1 MSGSILPWVV
11 LKMAGVPFSKVYLER
26 VLDPSYRNWRSR
38 FLEASLKVHKAHLC
52 MLSECGIVR
61 PDIARLIKSGMEQI
75 GSFEAPLHLTQA
87 DRVEDLY
94 FLYEK
99 TLGEHIGH
107 ENAAWLHTARS
118 RNDMD
123 GTIFRMVLKNAL
135 LDLEQHLAQVGS
147 VALECCRKGQNEL
160 TILYTHGQP
169 ANPSTTAHYVSSIL
183 LELLEDSKALLAAI
197 DTVDESLM
205 GACAITGTGFP
216 IDRERVADLLGFSHL
231 MVNTYQAISSSRWLQ
246 VPAQALSVIMT
257 DIGRFAADLLHKASC
272 EVGLYDFPDDLVQ
285 VSSIM
290 PQKRNPVI
298 IEHLRIQAGEVA
310 NKCLGAAAI
319 YRNVPFQD
327 VNENADLPVC
337 VLLDAVEA
345 SHSVL
350 DLFSETIEKMRANEE
365 KAREIADKFG
375 VTTTELADTMVR
387 DFGLGFREAHG
398 IASAFAR
405 SGGDLTVLRTSFRET
420 ASRELPWTDA
430 EIGDILSPER
440 FVSVRS
446 TLGGPSKT
454 GMKQVYVRI
463 RNLSDMLS
471 SRLHAF
477 RKREE
482 SSSTALAEAWGKI

>member
-1 MSGSILPWVV
+1 M
-11 LKMAGVPFSKVYLER
+11 
-26 VLDPSYRNWRSR
+26 
-38 FLEASLKVHKAHLC
+38 KVHRAHLC

-61 PDIARLIKSGMEQI
+61 ADIARKIKSGIDEI
-75 GSFEAPLHLTQA
+75 GRFDSPEHLPET

-99 TLGEHIGH
+99 TLGERIGH

-123 GTIFRMVLKNAL
+123 GTIFRMVLKDAL
-135 LDLEQHLAQVGS
+135 LELERHLEMVGG
-147 VALECCRKGQNEL
+147 VALERCRKGQDEL

-169 ANPSTTAHYVSSIL
+169 ANPSTTAHYLSSIL
-183 LELLEDSKALLAAI
+183 LELLEDAKALFSAI

-216 IDRERVADLLGFSHL
+216 IDRKRVSDLLGFSHP
-231 MVNTYQAISSSRWLQ
+231 MANTYQAISSSRWLQ
-246 VPAQALSVIMT
+246 VSAHALAVIMT
-257 DIGRFAADLLHKASC
+257 DVGRFAADLLHKASC

-310 NKCLGAAAI
+310 NQCLGASAI

-327 VNENADLPVC
+327 VNENADAPVC
-337 VLLDAVEA
+337 AFLTAVEA

-350 DLFSETIEKMRANEE
+350 DLFTETISKMKANEE
-365 KAREIADKFG
+365 KARQIAERFG
-375 VTTTELADTMVR
+375 VTTTELADSLVR

-398 IASAFAR
+398 IASTFAR
-405 SGGDLTVLRTSFRET
+405 SGGDLVVLRASFKQIT
-420 ASRELPWTDA
+420 TRELPWTDA
-430 EIGDILSPER
+430 EIGKILSPER
-440 FVSVRS
+440 FISVRS
-446 TLGGPSKT
+446 TTGGPSRT
-454 GMKQVYVRI
+454 GMEKVYERVGE
-463 RNLSDMLS
+463 LSCEISL
-471 SRLHAF
+471 RL
-477 RKREE
+477 RELKE
-482 SSSTALAEAWGKI
+482 REDVADATLCDAWGKI

>member
-1 MSGSILPWVV
+1 MGS
-11 LKMAGVPFSKVYLER
+11 APFSKVYLDR
-26 VLDPSYRNWRSR
+26 VLDPSYRNWCSR
-38 FLEASLKVHKAHLC
+38 FLESSLKVHKAHLC

-61 PDIARLIKSGMEQI
+61 PDVARRIKSGMEEI
-75 GSFEAPLHLTQA
+75 GRFEAPPHLPET

-99 TLGEHIGH
+99 TLGELIGH

-123 GTIFRMVLKNAL
+123 GTVFRMVLKNAL
-135 LDLEQHLAQVGS
+135 LALEEHLARAQA
-147 VALECCRKGQNEL
+147 VALECCTTRQDEL

-169 ANPSTTAHYVSSIL
+169 ANPSTTAHYISSIL
-183 LELLEDSKALLAAI
+183 LELLEDSRALLDAI
-197 DTVDESLM
+197 EVVDESLM

-231 MVNTYQAISSSRWLQ
+231 AVNTYQAISSSRWLQ

-272 EVGLYDFPDDLVQ
+272 EVGLFDFPDDLVQ

-310 NKCLGAAAI
+310 NRCLGAAAI

-327 VNENADLPVC
+327 VNENADVPVC
-337 VLLDAVEA
+337 GFLDAVEA

-350 DLFSETIEKMRANEE
+350 DLFSETIGKMKANEQ

-405 SGGDLTVLRTSFRET
+405 SGGDRAVLRTSFRE
-420 ASRELPWTDA
+420 AACRELPWTDA
-430 EIGDILSPER
+430 EIADILSPER
-440 FVSVRS
+440 FIAVRS
-446 TLGGPSKT
+446 TTGGPSRT
-454 GMKQVYVRI
+454 GMEKVYARI
-463 RNLSDMLS
+463 GSLTGVLS
-471 SRLHAF
+471 SRLNAF
-477 RKREE
+477 RTREA
-482 SSSTALAEAWGKI
+482 SSGAALDEAWDRI

>member
-1 MSGSILPWVV
+1 MGST
-11 LKMAGVPFSKVYLER
+11 PFSKVYLAR
-26 VLDPSYRNWRSR
+26 VLDPSYRNWRAN
-38 FLEASLKVHKAHLC
+38 FLDASMLVHRAHLC
-52 MLSECGIVR
+52 MLSECGIVHA
-61 PDIARLIKSGMEQI
+61 DIATLIKSGIEEI
-75 GSFEAPLHLTQA
+75 GRFESPEHLPET
-87 DRVEDLY
+87 DRIEDLY

-99 TLGEHIGH
+99 TLGERIGH

-135 LDLEQHLAQVGS
+135 LHLAKHLES
-147 VALECCRKGQNEL
+147 VCGLALERCRKGQDEL

-169 ANPSTTAHYVSSIL
+169 ANPSTTAHFVSSIL
-183 LELLEDSKALLAAI
+183 LELLEDTKALLSAI

-216 IDRERVADLLGFSHL
+216 IDRERVADLLGFSHPL
-231 MVNTYQAISSSRWLQ
+231 TNTYQAISSSRWLQ
-246 VPAQALSVIMT
+246 VPAQALAVVMT

-310 NKCLGAAAI
+310 NQCLGASAM

-327 VNENADLPVC
+327 VNENADAPVC
-337 VLLDAVEA
+337 AFLSAVND

-350 DLFSETIEKMRANEE
+350 DLFAETISKMRANDG
-365 KAREIADKFG
+365 KAREIAERFG

-387 DFGLGFREAHG
+387 EFSLGFREAHG

-405 SGGDLTVLRTSFRET
+405 SGGGLNVLRETFKET
-420 ASRELPWTDA
+420 ASRDLPWTDA
-430 EIGDILSPER
+430 DILEILSPER
-440 FVSVRS
+440 FISVRI
-446 TLGGPSKT
+446 TAGGPSNA
-454 GMKQVYVRI
+454 GMKKVYEKI
-463 RNLSDMLS
+463 GELSGKISL
-471 SRLHAF
+471 RLHEF
-477 RKREE
+477 QRREDI
-482 SSSTALAEAWGKI
+482 SKAALAEAWDRI